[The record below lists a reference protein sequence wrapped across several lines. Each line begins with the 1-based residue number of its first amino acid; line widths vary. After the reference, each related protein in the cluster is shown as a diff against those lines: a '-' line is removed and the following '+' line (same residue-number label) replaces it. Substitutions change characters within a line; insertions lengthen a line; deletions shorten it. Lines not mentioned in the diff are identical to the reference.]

1 MQVMEAG
8 DVIGNDNIVGVC
20 ASVCWV
26 HMLSFVSE
34 GGMLGNGDWS
44 VGWSVCL

>member
-26 HMLSFVSE
+26 HAKFCE
-34 GGMLGNGDWS
+34 
-44 VGWSVCL
+44 